1 MVESDRSAIAWVR
14 AAAGAIVLTA
24 VVLGVAIAIHL
35 ALGRKIHWDTVA
47 MVAFAGAAG
56 LTAIN
61 RFA

>member
-1 MVESDRSAIAWVR
+1 MAEDDRSAIAWVR
-14 AAAGAIVLTA
+14 AASTAIALTV

-35 ALGRKIHWDTVA
+35 ALGRTVHWDTVTV
-47 MVAFAGAAG
+47 VAVTGVVG